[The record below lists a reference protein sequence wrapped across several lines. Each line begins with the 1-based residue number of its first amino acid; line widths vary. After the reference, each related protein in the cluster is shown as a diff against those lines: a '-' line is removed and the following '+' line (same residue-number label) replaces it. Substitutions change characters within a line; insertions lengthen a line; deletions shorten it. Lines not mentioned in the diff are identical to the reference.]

1 MRRVILQTACP
12 EIWNDLCDVAR
23 LFLGECEIAQE
34 GEGEIH
40 ISHEIAGGA
49 HVARVEGV
57 SARVPLAPD
66 SPDALEQRRQ
76 RKRGAKNALYQ
87 ALKNWTGRKAPC
99 GGLTGIRPTRLY
111 AEPRAAGKGAEAAVE
126 ALVETFD
133 VDRGKAQLLRD
144 IAREQASVPAPAPGE
159 IDVYVGIPFCRTR
172 CSYCSF
178 AALDM
183 KHGAKLT
190 GAYVEAIARE
200 MRLVAQDLSAFRSTS
215 AAERPRPFRPGSSPA
230 SSTARCAA
238 FRARASSR
246 WRPAGRTPSRRTSSA
261 FCGTPAR
268 RASPSTPR
276 P

>member
-23 LFLGECEIAQE
+23 LFLGECEIAQD

-87 ALKNWTGRKAPC
+87 ALKNWTGRKPPW
-99 GGLTGIRPTRLY
+99 GSLTGIRPTRLY
-111 AEPRAAGKGAEAAVE
+111 AEQRAAGKGEEEAVE

-144 IAREQASVPAPAPGE
+144 IARE
-159 IDVYVGIPFCRTR
+159 
-172 CSYCSF
+172 
-178 AALDM
+178 
-183 KHGAKLT
+183 
-190 GAYVEAIARE
+190 
-200 MRLVAQDLSAFRSTS
+200 
-215 AAERPRPFRPGSSPA
+215 
-230 SSTARCAA
+230 
-238 FRARASSR
+238 
-246 WRPAGRTPSRRTSSA
+246 
-261 FCGTPAR
+261 
-268 RASPSTPR
+268 
-276 P
+276 

>member
-87 ALKNWTGRKAPC
+87 ALKSWTGRKPPW
-99 GGLTGIRPTRLY
+99 GSLTGIRPTRLY
-111 AEPRAAGKGAEAAVE
+111 AEQRAAGKGEEEAVE

-200 MRLVAQDLSAFRSTS
+200 MRLVAQDLSAFR
-215 AAERPRPFRPGSSPA
+215 EIG
-230 SSTARCAA
+230 
-238 FRARASSR
+238 RASCR
-246 WRPAGRTPSRRTSSA
+246 ERV
-261 FCGTPAR
+261 
-268 RASPSTPR
+268 
-276 P
+276 